1 MPRTLPGQ
9 ASAAPLGPWAG
20 SFRTRVLFT
29 TRRSLLISQS
39 ATSRDSPPSTRY
51 TGERRQWL
59 CDCCRAYIPEIEAVF
74 VKSNRLN
81 VIILIHVVL
90 FGVFPPP
97 SSLEKG
103 ILSLRVY

>member
-1 MPRTLPGQ
+1 MLRTLPGQ

-20 SFRTRVLFT
+20 SFQTKVLFT

-59 CDCCRAYIPEIEAVF
+59 CQLTAAELTYL
-74 VKSNRLN
+74 KSRLF
-81 VIILIHVVL
+81 L
-90 FGVFPPP
+90 
-97 SSLEKG
+97 SSQIG
-103 ILSLRVY
+103 